1 MSRTT
6 VTLPQ
11 ALVDEAMDEFKADS
25 KAQAVVAAIHDA
37 LRRRRLQRLYK
48 LIGSVEF
55 VADAESLRHG
65 DDRLG

>member
-11 ALVDEAMDEFKADS
+11 ALVDEAMDEFKAGS

-37 LRRRRLQRLYK
+37 LRRRRLQRLYG